1 MSGTAERTAL
11 FPLRAVGAVAAAG
24 FAGTLLRYGLFLA
37 FDGSNG
43 PLASGAAS
51 LPWGTFTANILGCLA
66 LGTLTGWWETAGR
79 LHASGTGTVRLAVA
93 GGFLG
98 SFTTFSAV
106 AVVLPIATLSGAG
119 DVWLLFLYTMLTAL
133 SACAAAGIGLLIG
146 RKIELASR
154 PELARDRKSDG
165 TEGP

>member
-1 MSGTAERTAL
+1 M
-11 FPLRAVGAVAAAG
+11 RAVGAVAAAG
-24 FAGTLLRYGLFLA
+24 FVGTLLRYGLFLA

-43 PLASGAAS
+43 PLASGAGS
-51 LPWGTFTANILGCLA
+51 LPWGTFAANVLGCFV
-66 LGTLTGWWETAGR
+66 LGALTGWWETAGR

-106 AVVLPIATLSGAG
+106 AVVLPIATLSGTG
-119 DVWLLFLYTMLTAL
+119 DVWLLCLYTALTAL
-133 SACAAAGIGLLIG
+133 TSFAAAGFGLLVG
-146 RKIELASR
+146 RRIELEAR
-154 PELARDRKSDG
+154 PELALERKSDE